1 MITLET
7 VWSEAAQQRV
17 YRRLLQALARP
28 GTIADLAD
36 LDLGAPAWT
45 AVLACLGDE
54 AVTLADPL
62 GLLDARTRGLLGMP
76 SSGAAEAA
84 FVIAVGSRPP
94 PAGLQPRNGTL
105 LDPELGATLVLTVD
119 ALGQG
124 RGLDLRGPGIATTTT
139 LGVGDLDPAWIAL
152 RHRLDDAP
160 RGIDLV
166 LVDRTRCACL
176 PRTTRIS
183 GGT

>member
-1 MITLET
+1 MITLEA

-17 YRRLLQALARP
+17 YRRLLQTLARP
-28 GTIADLAD
+28 GIIADLGD

-76 SSGAAEAA
+76 SSGPAEAT
-84 FVIAVGSRPP
+84 FVIAAGNRPP
-94 PAGLQPRNGTL
+94 PAGLLPRNGTL
-105 LDPELGATLVLTVD
+105 LDPEQGATLVLTVD

-124 RGLDLRGPGIATTTT
+124 RTLDLRGPGIAASSR
-139 LGVGDLDPAWIAL
+139 LGVGNLDPAWIAL
-152 RHRLDDAP
+152 RSRLDDAP
-160 RGIDLV
+160 RGIDLI
-166 LVDRTRCACL
+166 LADQTCCACL